1 MIKLKKK
8 TESLQKRQG
17 KKKQI
22 RTIFEKS
29 KHGKFRLKDIIKK
42 KTYKKIK
49 DKN

>member
-17 KKKQI
+17 KKKW
-22 RTIFEKS
+22 
-29 KHGKFRLKDIIKK
+29 GPYLKNQNMKNLDWRMQLKK